1 MGRASPYDG
10 SQVDCAGGHLA
21 AGDVDDSYRGHGAGH
36 GREVVRGGGPMD
48 VEMKMDP
55 RRVEP
60 SEVQV
65 IKII

>member
-1 MGRASPYDG
+1 M
-10 SQVDCAGGHLA
+10 DCAGGYLA
-21 AGDVDDSYRGHGAGH
+21 AGDVDVSYSGHGAGH

>member
-1 MGRASPYDG
+1 MSKSKEVADNDRGCVPDMSAQEQMPG
-10 SQVDCAGGHLA
+10 AEP
-21 AGDVDDSYRGHGAGH
+21 DDA
-36 GREVVRGGGPMD
+36 VPVIQ
-48 VEMKMDP
+48 KMDP